1 MKRQSRS
8 NTQHHRQSSVRSRP
22 LLVENLERRLMLAAD
37 VAAFQNPLD
46 ANDINNDYYV
56 TPRDALIMINL
67 INEPDSR
74 GDRVGG
80 FIDPTGDKLFTN
92 HDALYVINTLNA
104 PDTLPT
110 GITDRFDK
118 LVLTLDSVPTTLDGD
133 LKELADKLVA
143 TQNEMDQA
151 YDILR
156 AELDEFLE
164 FSIDQQVAL
173 ETRFQDLEEQVDFSF
188 KVMER
193 EIQETTDEFLS
204 LDPAI
209 FENQDFDRLDPP
221 PTEETSDPAST
232 AEIADLNFLTEDF
245 NWDEVDN
252 LGDGLEALFTDLQ
265 DVVTD
270 TENWAH
276 DNTNAEDL
284 LTLDEQGWLSDFD
297 TGDATLADFMAGQ
310 METAAAADWLLLG
323 GDDVAALVDAIQA
336 DLINNGTD
344 FVEFV
349 DEYFTDEAGFLGLVD
364 DLMDGCVNGE
374 MHHGDQMA
382 VGGETTGS
390 IIQIDETTSF
400 ELDFHNDPELLAV
413 AEALHEQPV
422 MVFGT
427 LYKIEGVE
435 IPERTIMDVQMIVPQ
450 EKITDLATT
459 FAQLD
464 LPLGDSLIGKFEEI
478 YMDNVDHY
486 ADLIADLPVSTGIT
500 ASTSYDMYVRT

>member
-1 MKRQSRS
+1 
-8 NTQHHRQSSVRSRP
+8 
-22 LLVENLERRLMLAAD
+22 MLAAN

-46 ANDINNDYYV
+46 PNDVNNDNYV
-56 TPRDALIMINL
+56 TARDALIMINL

-110 GITDRFDK
+110 GITDRFDR

-151 YDILR
+151 YDVLR
-156 AELDEFLE
+156 AELDEFLD
-164 FSIDQQVAL
+164 FSINQQLAL
-173 ETRFQDLEEQVDFSF
+173 ETRFDDLAEQVDFSF
-188 KVMER
+188 KLMER
-193 EIQETTDEFLS
+193 EIQETTDEFSS

-209 FENQDFDRLDPP
+209 FENQDFDRLDVV
-221 PTEETSDPAST
+221 
-232 AEIADLNFLTEDF
+232 ADSFVGTIDGKFDFLQDEFEWDHVED
-245 NWDEVDN
+245 

-284 LTLDEQGWLSDFD
+284 LTLDEQGWLSEFD

-310 METAAAADWLLLG
+310 METAAVEDWLLLG

-336 DLINNGTD
+336 DLTNNGTD

-374 MHHGDQMA
+374 MHYGDQMA
-382 VGGETTGS
+382 VGGETTGT

-400 ELDFHNDPELLAV
+400 ELDLHGNPELLAV

-464 LPLGDSLIGKFEEI
+464 LPLGDSLVGKFEEI

-486 ADLIADLPVSTGIT
+486 ADLIADLPVSTGLT
-500 ASTSYDMYVRT
+500 PSTDYNYYVRG